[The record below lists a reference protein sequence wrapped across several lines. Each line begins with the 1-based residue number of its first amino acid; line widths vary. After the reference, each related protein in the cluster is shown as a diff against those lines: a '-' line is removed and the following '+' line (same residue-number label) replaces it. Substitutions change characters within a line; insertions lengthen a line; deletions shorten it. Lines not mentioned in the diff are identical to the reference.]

1 MADEGTSDAS
11 WNALDLVAQEEQVR
25 RQAAIKAVENGGR
38 NPNPSR
44 SSAPVGSVADK
55 GADSIPRPHW
65 PPFIPKTDEEKRK
78 FPGFPRRSRFNND
91 DDFYKEVLKY
101 YRNRRHSRHKKRKK
115 ISSSSSSN
123 TPLGAPPPKRPRDT
137 PPNAQIVTC
146 KLIVTH
152 IGNDGKPA
160 LLPKDA
166 FKYVVRQ
173 VYQAWLKDYRAEGQ
187 VYSQVGEGIDKHYWH
202 SGRGYFDC
210 EVVNNISV
218 TRAWL
223 IKQIAKVEPIDLG
236 QRFKGW
242 LPEEL
247 EPLIQ
252 ATVFLDNRFASSA
265 SDAEDTIFASL
276 AVRQLD
282 RSGMAVKSTFRTFA
296 KHARRHTGWLVK
308 LTMTQELAEKVKTSQ
323 KTKKFKVLTGSL
335 VFEFADLKVAP
346 TAAAAASTAASAASS
361 TAKRQAELKKKAEE
375 EAKRQAELEKK
386 AEEEAK
392 RKAEE
397 VARLKAESEAKM
409 KAEEEAK
416 RQAELQ
422 KKAEEEAKRKAE
434 EEAKKKAEE
443 EAKRQAELKKKA
455 EEEAKRKAEEEAK
468 RQAELKKKAEE
479 EARKKA
485 EEEAKQKAE
494 LEAKKKAVEEA
505 KRKAEIEAKKKAE
518 EEAKQKVAEEAKRK
532 ADLEAKKKAEEEA
545 ARKAKLE
552 EEKRLEMEAKKKADD
567 LKKKAEAEAIKRAEE
582 ERKKAE
588 ELKKSQMEA
597 EKKAKDEARK
607 KLEEDYPDETDVSD
621 PDLFKNSV

>member
-38 NPNPSR
+38 NPNPST

-115 ISSSSSSN
+115 ISSSSSNN
-123 TPLGAPPPKRPRDT
+123 TPLGAPPPKRPRNT

-173 VYQAWLKDYRAEGQ
+173 VHQAWLNDYRAEGQ

-223 IKQIAKVEPIDLG
+223 IKQIAKVEPI
-236 QRFKGW
+236 QRFKFKGW

-247 EPLIQ
+247 DPLIQ

-296 KHARRHTGWLVK
+296 KPDKSNARRPTGWLVK
-308 LTMTQELAEKVKTSQ
+308 LTMTQELAEKVKTFQ
-323 KTKKFKVLTGSL
+323 KTNKFKVLTGSL

-375 EAKRQAELEKK
+375 KAKRQAELKKK

-392 RKAEE
+392 
-397 VARLKAESEAKM
+397 
-409 KAEEEAK
+409 
-416 RQAELQ
+416 
-422 KKAEEEAKRKAE
+422 KKAEDEARVKAE
-434 EEAKKKAEE
+434 LEAKKKAEE

-455 EEEAKRKAEEEAK
+455 E
-468 RQAELKKKAEE
+468 
-479 EARKKA
+479 
-485 EEEAKQKAE
+485 AE

-597 EKKAKDEARK
+597 EKKAKDEAKK